1 MLWLVQTNILVS
13 TKEKSAKKEEAMKIT
28 TKQITITAVLLAICI
43 ASQFFKNV
51 SVYITGPVINTC
63 LILAVLSVGVGC
75 GLILAVVTP
84 VTAFLIAGSP
94 IMSAIP
100 AIIPCIMAG
109 NALLVLGV
117 GLIYKKKQSNAG
129 LIAGMAAGT
138 VAKALFMGV
147 VISMILIPSLIPAA
161 MEAKMVV
168 FQTMFSVTQLITA
181 LIGSVYAFI
190 LWIPLKKV
198 LKEQ

>member
-138 VAKALFMGV
+138 VVKALFMGV

>member
-13 TKEKSAKKEEAMKIT
+13 TKEKSAKKEEAMKVT

-51 SVYITGPVINTC
+51 SVYITGPVINT

-109 NALLVLGV
+109 NACC
-117 GLIYKKKQSNAG
+117 ARC
-129 LIAGMAAGT
+129 GT
-138 VAKALFMGV
+138 H
-147 VISMILIPSLIPAA
+147 I
-161 MEAKMVV
+161 
-168 FQTMFSVTQLITA
+168 
-181 LIGSVYAFI
+181 
-190 LWIPLKKV
+190 
-198 LKEQ
+198 